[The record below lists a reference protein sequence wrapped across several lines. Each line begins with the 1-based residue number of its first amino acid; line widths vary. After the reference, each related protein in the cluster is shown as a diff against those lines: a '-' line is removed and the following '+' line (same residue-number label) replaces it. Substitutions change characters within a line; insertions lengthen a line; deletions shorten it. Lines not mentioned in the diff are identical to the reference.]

1 MIAAATEF
9 QPGSAAELLALCAG
23 EWMCLRSKYVPAG
36 GDEDWQQSERADLQ
50 WIWLASTEP
59 DQLGTLQFLTKGE
72 PHQKLQFF
80 SDGKLK
86 TATGDHASWKLRAGQ
101 LELSQQIG
109 EQRLEETISFCKPNL
124 RLRNVLLWHGDQLEA
139 AQFCSEIRRVRDSV
153 S

>member
-23 EWMCLRSKYVPAG
+23 EWMCLRSKYMPAG

-50 WIWLASTEP
+50 WSWLASTEP
-59 DQLGTLQFLTKGE
+59 DQLGTLQFQAKGE
-72 PHQKLQFF
+72 TPQKLQFF

-101 LELSQQIG
+101 MELSQQIG
-109 EQRLEETISFCKPNL
+109 EQRLEETISFSKPNL
-124 RLRNVLLWHGDQLEA
+124 RLRNVLIWHGDQLIA
-139 AQFCSEIRRVRDSV
+139 AQFCSEIRRVSRSMA
-153 S
+153 